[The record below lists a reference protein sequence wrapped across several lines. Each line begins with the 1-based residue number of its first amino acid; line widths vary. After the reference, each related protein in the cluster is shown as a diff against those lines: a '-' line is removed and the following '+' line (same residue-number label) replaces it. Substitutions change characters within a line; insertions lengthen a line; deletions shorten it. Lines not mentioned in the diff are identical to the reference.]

1 MTLLQADVGKR
12 YVLRSIWLQRDI
24 TRRLQMLG
32 MTPGVCVAVLNR
44 KRSGS
49 VIIKVR
55 GARFALG
62 PKFAQ
67 GRELEECSRG

>member
-1 MTLLQADVGKR
+1 MTLTQAGIGKE
-12 YVLRSIWLQRDI
+12 YTLCGIWLQQDV

-32 MTPGVCVAVLNR
+32 MTPGSRILVLNR

-55 GARFALG
+55 GTRFALG
-62 PKFAQ
+62 RRFAQ
-67 GRELEECSRG
+67 GMDVEECSHG

>member
-1 MTLLQADVGKR
+1 MTLTKAGIGKE
-12 YVLRSIWLQRDI
+12 YILCGIWLPQDV

-32 MTPGVCVAVLNR
+32 MTLGSRILVLNR

-55 GARFALG
+55 GTRFALG
-62 PKFAQ
+62 EHFAQ
-67 GRELEECSRG
+67 GMDVEERSHD

>member
-32 MTPGVCVAVLNR
+32 MTVAVLNR

-62 PKFAQ
+62 QKFAQ
-67 GRELEECSRG
+67 GMELEECSRG